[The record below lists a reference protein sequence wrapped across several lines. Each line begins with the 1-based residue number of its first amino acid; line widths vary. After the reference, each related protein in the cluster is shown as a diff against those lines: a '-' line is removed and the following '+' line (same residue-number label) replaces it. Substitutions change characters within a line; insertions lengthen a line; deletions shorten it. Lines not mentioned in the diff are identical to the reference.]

1 MLPLAGQGMEG
12 NMESAGAPLP
22 EAAAAPDSPESLRE
36 APAAV
41 ESPRATRYI
50 QPPGKGRPAR
60 AVATELLYLI
70 RTEFCYNTASL
81 CRLLLCERQWVDRTL
96 RPEVEHLFITRYFR
110 QYMLDTCSDLTEEER
125 ALLRHGYYFYSAES
139 LCRYWNTHAV
149 AQRRT
154 RLVDLADYR
163 AKGVS
168 LNQLGREVR
177 RHAAEKPCAA
187 EKARHL
193 AAMESLL
200 TPEGFLLLRQAGEK
214 TEWISC
220 PLPPLSPE
228 LPLVTAPVYR
238 KRNRLGSNTS
248 AMNHLIRQ
256 GAIRIKLGSRAL
268 WLLPET
274 RFACPLAVQ
283 ADSVPDP

>member
-1 MLPLAGQGMEG
+1 MSPAETLLTETA
-12 NMESAGAPLP
+12 ALP
-22 EAAAAPDSPESLRE
+22 EAPADI
-36 APAAV
+36 PAAV

-50 QPPGKGRPAR
+50 QPPGKGRSAKV
-60 AVATELLYLI
+60 VAAELLRLI

-81 CRLLLCERQWVDRTL
+81 CRLLHCERQWVDHTL
-96 RPEVEHLFITRYFR
+96 RPEVEHLFITHYFR
-110 QYMLDTCSDLTEEER
+110 QYLLDTCADLTEEER
-125 ALLRHGYYFYSAES
+125 TLLRHGYYFYSAES
-139 LCRYWNTHAV
+139 LCRYWNTHAE
-149 AQRRT
+149 AQRKT
-154 RLVDLADYR
+154 QLVDLADYR

-168 LNQLGREVR
+168 VNRLGREVR

-200 TPEGFLLLRQAGEK
+200 TPEGFRLVLQAGARK
-214 TEWISC
+214 EWTPC
-220 PLPPLSPE
+220 RLPALSPA

-238 KRNRLGSNTS
+238 RRSRLGSNTS

-268 WLLPET
+268 WLLPEE
-274 RFACPLAVQ
+274 RCACPLAVQ
-283 ADSVPDP
+283 AGSVPAP

>member
-22 EAAAAPDSPESLRE
+22 EAAAAPDPSESLRDV
-36 APAAV
+36 PAAV

-50 QPPGKGRPAR
+50 QPPGKGRSANVV
-60 AVATELLYLI
+60 AVELLHLI
-70 RTEFCYNTASL
+70 RTEFSYNTASL

-125 ALLRHGYYFYSAES
+125 TLLRHGYYFYSAES

-149 AQRRT
+149 AQRKT
-154 RLVDLADYR
+154 HLVDLADYR
-163 AKGVS
+163 ASGVS

-193 AAMESLL
+193 AAMEALL
-200 TPEGFLLLRQAGEK
+200 TPEGFCLVQQAGEK

-220 PLPPLSPE
+220 PLPFLSPE

-268 WLLPET
+268 WLLPEA
-274 RFACPLAVQ
+274 RCACPLAVQ
-283 ADSVPDP
+283 ADAVPAP